1 MVYSK
6 EEKDNLFNEICEYIE
21 QGKSLR
27 SILKSFDMPSSRTF
41 YTWLDEN
48 EEKVKQYARATEIR
62 AENIF
67 EDMLEIA
74 DDGTNDYMTI
84 TKGDIEYNVEDKE
97 VTNRSRLRLDT
108 RKWMLSKMQPK
119 KYGEKLTQ
127 DIALTGDISV
137 TKKVV
142 NGIEIR

>member
-1 MVYSK
+1 MAYNQEQQDK
-6 EEKDNLFNEICEYIE
+6 IFNEICEYIE

-41 YTWLDEN
+41 YSWLDES

-84 TKGDIEYNVEDKE
+84 TKGDIEYNVEDRE
-97 VTNRSRLRLDT
+97 VTNRSKLRLDA

-119 KYGEKLTQ
+119 KYGDKIQQ
-127 DIALTGDISV
+127 DIEITGSLNIPNIPDIG
-137 TKKVV
+137 
-142 NGIEIR
+142 NR